1 MADEAQL
8 EHAQTVRAHL
18 VIQGLVQGVYFR
30 ASTAEVARARGV
42 AGWVRNAAQDVE
54 AVLEGPRGAVEGVIA
69 WCHQGPSRAEVERVD
84 VTWEE
89 PEGLQ
94 GFTVRY

>member
-1 MADEAQL
+1 MAEAPL

-69 WCHQGPSRAEVERVD
+69 WCHQGPPRAEVERVD
-84 VTWEE
+84 VTWEA
-89 PEGLQ
+89 PEELQ
-94 GFTVRY
+94 RFTVRY

>member
-1 MADEAQL
+1 MAEAL
-8 EHAQTVRAHL
+8 FERAQTVRAHL
-18 VIQGLVQGVYFR
+18 VIHGLVQGVYFR

-42 AGWVRNAAQDVE
+42 SGWVRNAAQDVE
-54 AVLEGPRGAVEGVIA
+54 AVLEGPRDAVEGVIA
-69 WCHQGPSRAEVERVD
+69 WCHEGPSRAEVERVD